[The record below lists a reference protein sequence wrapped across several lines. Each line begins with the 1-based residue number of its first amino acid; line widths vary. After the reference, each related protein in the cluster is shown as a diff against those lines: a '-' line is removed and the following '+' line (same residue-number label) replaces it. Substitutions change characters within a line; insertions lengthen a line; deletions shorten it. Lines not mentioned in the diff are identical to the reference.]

1 MTITE
6 AAENFRQWDN
16 VCFLEGKVSRFLE
29 GKVSRPS
36 LQAREGRM
44 RAYQQ
49 WIEAVRRFR
58 VGRQ

>member
-16 VCFLEGKVSRFLE
+16 VRFLE